1 LPGGAAVGSGVSLP
15 SLARALE
22 AIRRLV
28 AIGALDG
35 ALIGGIG
42 SLGGGPSIALPELQR
57 PTSLSV
63 QSGPG
68 SGSSG
73 PPSTPAARG
82 EGVGSILKD
91 ATPGKVSKPGMG
103 STQYSKSGGFQRA
116 NADFDS
122 LAGSSQIKRYPG
134 DIRSTTLP
142 DGTKVSVRPGSSQGD
157 PTLQI
162 EIPGQNPIKVRYGQ

>member
-1 LPGGAAVGSGVSLP
+1 VGGFTGEVLGGAATVT
-15 SLARALE
+15 
-22 AIRRLV
+22 
-28 AIGALDG
+28 
-35 ALIGGIG
+35 GIG
-42 SLGGGPSIALPELQR
+42 VAVGVPAMVVSTTLVVGGAGNIAAGIRGLM
-57 PTSLSV
+57 TT
-63 QSGPG
+63 G

-73 PPSTPAARG
+73 PPSTPAVKG
-82 EGVGSILKD
+82 EGVASILKD
-91 ATPGKVSKPGMG
+91 ATPGKVSKSGMG

-122 LAGSSQIKRYPG
+122 LARSSQIKRYPG

-142 DGTKVSVRPGSSQGD
+142 DGTKISVRPGSSQGD